1 MTDVSDDGSQRWVR
15 SQRAAVVEIDEDLLL
30 VARDGTVRRLSGESA
45 ELAREVIA
53 FFARP
58 RHERELLR
66 HLEVIAGPLGDRAS
80 VVHQLVTLL
89 ADVGALTP
97 ERDDDEPAIPAG
109 RGANVVV
116 IVSGAIAATGAPAFV
131 IALQRRGYTVEV
143 VVTHTAMRFVA
154 IDALGA
160 IAQREVK
167 TSMWPAAPHVAVPHV
182 ALAQWAEL
190 VVFYP
195 ASATMLARLAAG
207 DFSELGSAIALTTRA
222 PVLIVPSMNI
232 DMIEAAAV
240 QRNLEELRADGFTF
254 ISGVPSQEVAEAP
267 AVRTTL
273 AGAAPAPGEV
283 AATIDALRTAG
294 LLARRVVDQAAPTT
308 LWDGVYRRDAT
319 LLPWVR
325 DRVDDDIAAALA
337 HHAPPPGRLLDAGC
351 GLGQIARHAAQ
362 RGYRVV
368 ATDISEA
375 ALGLA
380 SREAGDAD
388 IVWVRDDICASSL
401 AGTFRVIVDRASLH
415 VLPAA
420 RLHAWATQV
429 HRLTAPGSMLIVKA
443 HREGVAGAT
452 TGWSADR
459 LLSLLPGFELVAQA
473 PAELPGLDG
482 PEPIPSILAVLR
494 RRAGDRL

>member
-1 MTDVSDDGSQRWVR
+1 MSDDGSQRWVR
-15 SQRAAVVEIDEDLLL
+15 SQRAAVVEIDEDILL
-30 VARDGTVRRLSGESA
+30 VARDGTVRKLSGESA

-58 RHERELLR
+58 RNERELLR
-66 HLEVIAGPLGDRAS
+66 HLEVIAGPLGDRAA
-80 VVHQLVTLL
+80 VVRQLVALL
-89 ADVGALTP
+89 AEVGALTR
-97 ERDDDEPAIPAG
+97 ERDEHAIPSG

-116 IVSGAIAATGAPAFV
+116 VVSGAIAATGAPAFV

-143 VVTHTAMRFVA
+143 VLTHAATRFVA

-160 IAQREVK
+160 IVQREVK
-167 TSMWPAAPHVAVPHV
+167 TSMWPTAPHVPVPHV
-182 ALAQWAEL
+182 ALAHWAEL

-195 ASATMLARLAAG
+195 ASATMLSRLAAG

-222 PVLIVPSMNI
+222 PVVVVPSMNV
-232 DMIEAAAV
+232 DMALAVAV

-254 ISGVPSQEVAEAP
+254 VSGVPSQEVAEAP

-294 LLARRVVDQAAPTT
+294 LLKRRDVDPAAPTT
-308 LWDGVYRRDAT
+308 LWDGVYRRDAK
-319 LLPWVR
+319 LLPWVK

-337 HHAPPPGRLLDAGC
+337 HHAPPPGRLLDVGC

-375 ALGLA
+375 ALGVA
-380 SREAGDAD
+380 SRDAADTD

-415 VLPAA
+415 VLPAS
-420 RLHAWATQV
+420 RLHAWAISM
-429 HRLTAPGSMLIVKA
+429 HRLTSPGSILIVKA
-443 HREGVAGAT
+443 HRDGVAGAT
-452 TGWSADR
+452 TGWSAER
-459 LLSLLPGFELVAQA
+459 FVSLLSGFELVTQA
-473 PAELPGLDG
+473 SAELPGLES
-482 PEPIPSILAVLR
+482 PAPIPSILAVLR
-494 RRAGDRL
+494 RRAGELL